1 MTQIIDFPFISLDGR
16 INDRDGKIDFH
27 TPDEEIMEYVNE
39 RHSAFSNHIYDE
51 STYEIMKY
59 WENPPEMD
67 SMPEVFQEY
76 TPLWQKTHKTVISKK
91 LSGLDPA
98 QYTVWP
104 EFTADA
110 LSELKKNAS
119 GDIMIGGSDLT
130 IAALNFGLL
139 DRIDLMTVPVILGG
153 GELFYEEIPRT
164 ELKLLETR
172 SFKKGWIFSSYEV
185 QKINLKK

>member
-16 INDRDGKIDFH
+16 INDCDGKIDFH
-27 TPDEEIMEYVNE
+27 TPDDEIMEYVNE
-39 RHSAFSNHIYDE
+39 RHSAFSDHIYDE
-51 STYEIMKY
+51 STYEIMKW
-59 WENPPEMD
+59 WENPQELD

-76 TPLWQKTHKTVISKK
+76 TPLWQKTHKTVISQK

-104 EFTADA
+104 ELTADA
-110 LSELKKNAS
+110 LSELKKNVP
-119 GDIMIGGSDLT
+119 GDIMISGSDLT

-153 GELFYEEIPRT
+153 GDSFFNDIPRT
-164 ELKLLETR
+164 ELRLQETR
-172 SFKKGWIFSSYEV
+172 SFAKGWIFSSYG
-185 QKINLKK
+185 I

>member
-27 TPDEEIMEYVNE
+27 TPDEEIMEFVNK
-39 RHSAFSNHIYDE
+39 RHAAFSNHIYDE
-51 STYEIMKY
+51 STYEIMKW

-76 TPLWQKTHKTVISKK
+76 APLWQKTHKTVISKQ
-91 LSGLDPA
+91 LSGLDSD
-98 QYTVWP
+98 QYTLWP
-104 EFTADA
+104 GLTADA
-110 LSELKKNAS
+110 LSELKQNAS
-119 GDIMIGGSDLT
+119 GDIMIGGIDLT

-153 GELFYEEIPRT
+153 GDSFFEKIPRT

-172 SFKKGWIFSSYEV
+172 SFIKGWIFSSYEV
-185 QKINLKK
+185 VK

>member
-27 TPDEEIMEYVNE
+27 TPDEEIMEFVNE
-39 RHSAFSNHIYDE
+39 RHAAFSNHIYDE
-51 STYEIMKY
+51 RTYEIMKW
-59 WENPPEMD
+59 WENPQELD

-76 TPLWQKTHKTVISKK
+76 THLWQKSYKTVVSKK
-91 LSGLDPA
+91 LPGLDPD

-104 EFTADA
+104 ELTVDA
-110 LSELKKNAS
+110 LSELKQNAS
-119 GDIMIGGSDLT
+119 GDIMIGGSNLT

-153 GELFYEEIPRT
+153 GDSFFGEIPRI

-172 SFKKGWIFSSYEV
+172 SFSKGWIFSSYEV
-185 QKINLKK
+185 LK

>member
-1 MTQIIDFPFISLDGR
+1 MTQIIDFPLISLDGR

-27 TPDEEIMEYVNE
+27 TPDEEIHAFVNK
-39 RHSAFSNHIYDE
+39 RHAAFSDHIYNE

-76 TPLWQKTHKTVISKK
+76 THLWQKTQKTVISKQ
-91 LSGLDPA
+91 LSGLDPDI
-98 QYTVWP
+98 YTVWP
-104 EFTADA
+104 EITSDA
-110 LSELKKNAS
+110 LSELKQNAS
-119 GDIMIGGSDLT
+119 GDILISGSDLT

-153 GELFYEEIPRT
+153 GDSFFEKIPRIK
-164 ELKLLETR
+164 LKLLETR
-172 SFKKGWIFSSYEV
+172 SFSKGWIFSSYEV
-185 QKINLKK
+185 LK

>member
-27 TPDEEIMEYVNE
+27 TPDEEIMEFVNK
-39 RHSAFSNHIYDE
+39 RHAAFSNHIYDE
-51 STYEIMKY
+51 STYEIMKW
-59 WENPPEMD
+59 WENPPETD

-76 TPLWQKTHKTVISKK
+76 AHLWQKTHKTVISKQ
-91 LSGLDPA
+91 LSELDSD
-98 QYTVWP
+98 QYTLWP
-104 EFTADA
+104 GLTADA
-110 LSELKKNAS
+110 LSELKQNAS
-119 GDIMIGGSDLT
+119 GDIMIGGNDLT

-153 GELFYEEIPRT
+153 GDSFFEEIPRT

-172 SFKKGWIFSSYEV
+172 SFSKGWIFSSYEV
-185 QKINLKK
+185 LK

>member
-27 TPDEEIMEYVNE
+27 TPDEEIIAFVNK
-39 RHSAFSNHIYDE
+39 RHAAFSNHIYDE
-51 STYEIMKY
+51 STYEIMKW
-59 WENPPEMD
+59 WENPSELE
-67 SMPEVFQEY
+67 SKPEVIQKY
-76 TPLWQKTHKTVISKK
+76 THLWQKTHKTVISEQ

-104 EFTADA
+104 EITADA
-110 LSELKKNAS
+110 LSELKHNAS
-119 GDIMIGGSDLT
+119 GDILIGGADLT

-153 GELFYEEIPRT
+153 GD
-164 ELKLLETR
+164 
-172 SFKKGWIFSSYEV
+172 SFFKTSPEP
-185 QKINLKK
+185 N

>member
-27 TPDEEIMEYVNE
+27 TPDDEILSFVNE

-51 STYEIMKY
+51 STYEIMKW
-59 WENPPEMD
+59 WENPSEPE
-67 SMPEVFQEY
+67 SKHEVIQNY
-76 TPLWQKTHKTVISKK
+76 TRIWNKTLKTVISKQ
-91 LSGLDPA
+91 LSGLDPDH
-98 QYTVWP
+98 YTVWP
-104 EFTADA
+104 KITADT

-119 GDIMIGGSDLT
+119 GDILIGGTDLT
-130 IAALNFGLL
+130 IVALNFGLL

-153 GELFYEEIPRT
+153 GNSFFNKIPRT

-172 SFKKGWIFSSYEV
+172 SFSKGWIFSSYEV
-185 QKINLKK
+185 LK